1 MSNVSKKVDEIT
13 RKMQVYEFVKSLAL
27 TLGIPFPDAMVKMYI
42 MRTDIN
48 KINAIIEKTREW
60 IKHV

>member
-1 MSNVSKKVDEIT
+1 MSNVKKVDEFT
-13 RKMQVYEFVKSLAL
+13 RKMQVYEFVKSLAI
-27 TLGIPFPDAMVKMYI
+27 TLGIPFPDALVRNYI

-48 KINAIIEKTREW
+48 KINAVIEKTREW